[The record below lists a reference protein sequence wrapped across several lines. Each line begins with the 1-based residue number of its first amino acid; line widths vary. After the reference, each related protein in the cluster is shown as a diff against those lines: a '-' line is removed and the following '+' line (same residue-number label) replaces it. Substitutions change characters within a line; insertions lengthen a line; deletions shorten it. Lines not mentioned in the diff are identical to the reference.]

1 MLVRYFAAF
10 ALILSLLRTC
20 PVGATEYVSSDG
32 AWWIAASDLQ
42 KVLMVQGLIAGLEEG
57 WVAGASAVYSFSPS
71 AKPYQTALKYDLQFS
86 KSFGAYVDR
95 IDAVEADGGA
105 QKIPLA
111 IVMICLA
118 DKNPNSTDCVNAWKK
133 QYPSSP

>member
-1 MLVRYFAAF
+1 
-10 ALILSLLRTC
+10 
-20 PVGATEYVSSDG
+20 
-32 AWWIAASDLQ
+32 
-42 KVLMVQGLIAGLEEG
+42 MVQGLIAGLEEG

-71 AKPYQTALKYDLQFS
+71 AKPYQTALKYELQFS

-105 QKIPLA
+105 QEIPLA

-118 DKNPNSTDCVNAWKK
+118 DKNPNNTDAWKA
-133 QYPSSP
+133 YRSVLTAATPAREAAFCRARSRWI